1 MILIFDLDGTLL
13 NTIDDLGY
21 ACNYALEQTGYPTH
35 PIADYPRM
43 VGNGINNLIRR
54 ALPEAERTE
63 ANILRVR
70 ANFVPYYDDHNCDCT
85 RPYEGIPELLNS
97 LKAQGH
103 QLAVA
108 SNKYQAAT
116 EKIVTRFFPGIF
128 DVILGEREGV
138 ERKPNPQ
145 IVYDILTFTN
155 NHLPI
160 SIHQSP
166 LYIGDSL
173 VDRDT
178 AQNANVPFI
187 ACSWG
192 FVPRA
197 QLVEAGVTRIID
209 KPEELLL
216 DVYVQQEI
224 LPQYD
229 AFDGG
234 HKRDHAETVI
244 RESIKLARANHADE
258 TMAYVI
264 AAYHDLG
271 LKFDREKHH
280 IHSGQILMADEHLRK
295 WFSEEQLLTM
305 RDAVEDHRASGKNP
319 PRTIYGAI
327 VAEADRQIDPLT
339 VIHRTMAYSQKLYP
353 DGDFDTL
360 YQRSLDH
367 LHEKYAEGGYLKL
380 WLNSE
385 RNVQG
390 LAQLRAMIHN
400 EQELRRLC
408 REWFDNE
415 IISDRQEKVLR
426 YLDEHNIPFTTYNHP
441 EGKTIEEAKRWWHDD
456 GSIHCKNIFM
466 RNHKG
471 DQHYLI
477 CFPCDYD
484 LAIHDIEHWLKD
496 VLVSQGLRAPGKL
509 SFASPERMMRY
520 LGLEPGSVS
529 PFGLINDTE
538 HHVILFLDSRLKD
551 AESLSFHPN
560 DCRGTVVI
568 SQAAFQQYLSCV
580 GNKVEYIQTT

>member
-1 MILIFDLDGTLL
+1 MTIIFDLDGTLL

-21 ACNYALEQTGYPTH
+21 ACNYALEQTGYATH
-35 PIADYPRM
+35 PIAEYPRM

-54 ALPEAERTE
+54 ALPDSERTE
-63 ANILRVR
+63 ENILRVR
-70 ANFVPYYDDHNCDCT
+70 AYFVPYYNEHNCDYT
-85 RPYEGIPELLNS
+85 RPYEGIPELLAT

-116 EKIVTRFFPGIF
+116 EKIVNQFFPGIF
-128 DVILGEREGV
+128 DVILGEREGI

-145 IVYDILTFTN
+145 IVYDILNSFTPSLL
-155 NHLPI
+155 H
-160 SIHQSP
+160 S

-178 AQNANVPFI
+178 AANANVPFV

-192 FVPRA
+192 FVNRGT
-197 QLVEAGVTRIID
+197 LVENGVGRIID
-209 KPEELLL
+209 KPQDLLL
-216 DVYVQQEI
+216 DVYIQQSI

-229 AFDGG
+229 NFDGG

-244 RESIKLARANHADE
+244 RESLKLARAYDADE

-280 IHSGQILMADEHLRK
+280 IHSGEILMADENLRR
-295 WFSEEQLLTM
+295 WFTQEQLLTM
-305 RDAVEDHRASGKNP
+305 RDAVEDHRASSKNP

-339 VIHRTMAYSQKLYP
+339 VVHRTMAYSLKLLP
-353 DGDFDTL
+353 DADFDTL

-390 LAQLRAMIHN
+390 LAQLRALIHN
-400 EQELRRLC
+400 EQELRKLS
-408 REWFDNE
+408 REWFDN
-415 IISDRQEKVLR
+415 Q
-426 YLDEHNIPFTTYNHP
+426 
-441 EGKTIEEAKRWWHDD
+441 
-456 GSIHCKNIFM
+456 
-466 RNHKG
+466 RNK
-471 DQHYLI
+471 
-477 CFPCDYD
+477 
-484 LAIHDIEHWLKD
+484 
-496 VLVSQGLRAPGKL
+496 
-509 SFASPERMMRY
+509 
-520 LGLEPGSVS
+520 
-529 PFGLINDTE
+529 
-538 HHVILFLDSRLKD
+538 
-551 AESLSFHPN
+551 
-560 DCRGTVVI
+560 
-568 SQAAFQQYLSCV
+568 
-580 GNKVEYIQTT
+580 

>member
-1 MILIFDLDGTLL
+1 MTIIFDLDGTLL

-54 ALPEAERTE
+54 ALPLDQQTE
-63 ANILRVR
+63 ENILRVR
-70 ANFVPYYDDHNCDCT
+70 AYFVPYYNEHNCDYT
-85 RPYEGIPELLNS
+85 RPYEGIPELLAA
-97 LKAQGH
+97 LKSQGH
-103 QLAVA
+103 HLAVA

-116 EKIVTRFFPGIF
+116 EKIVNHFFPGVF
-128 DVILGEREGV
+128 DVILGEREGI

-145 IVYDILTFTN
+145 IVYDILSTFTF
-155 NHLPI
+155 HL
-160 SIHQSP
+160 SP

-178 AQNANVPFI
+178 AANANVPFV

-192 FVPRA
+192 FVDRDV
-197 QLVEAGVTRIID
+197 LIENGVGRIID
-209 KPEELLL
+209 KPEDLLL
-216 DVYVQQEI
+216 DVYIQQEI

-229 AFDGG
+229 KFDGG
-234 HKRDHAETVI
+234 HKRNHADTVI
-244 RESIKLARANHADE
+244 RESLKLARAYDADE

-280 IHSGQILMADEHLRK
+280 IHSAEILMADEYLPN
-295 WFSEEQLLTM
+295 WFTEEQLMTM

-339 VIHRTMAYSQKLYP
+339 VIHRTMAYSLKLLP
-353 DGDFDTL
+353 DADFDIL

-390 LAQLRAMIHN
+390 LAQLRALIHN
-400 EQELRRLC
+400 EPELRRLC
-408 REWFDNE
+408 REWFEN
-415 IISDRQEKVLR
+415 QQ
-426 YLDEHNIPFTTYNHP
+426 
-441 EGKTIEEAKRWWHDD
+441 HD
-456 GSIHCKNIFM
+456 
-466 RNHKG
+466 
-471 DQHYLI
+471 
-477 CFPCDYD
+477 
-484 LAIHDIEHWLKD
+484 
-496 VLVSQGLRAPGKL
+496 
-509 SFASPERMMRY
+509 
-520 LGLEPGSVS
+520 
-529 PFGLINDTE
+529 
-538 HHVILFLDSRLKD
+538 
-551 AESLSFHPN
+551 
-560 DCRGTVVI
+560 
-568 SQAAFQQYLSCV
+568 
-580 GNKVEYIQTT
+580 

>member
-1 MILIFDLDGTLL
+1 MTIIFDLDGTLL

-21 ACNYALEQTGYPTH
+21 ACNYALEQTGYATH

-54 ALPEAERTE
+54 ALPESERTE
-63 ANILRVR
+63 ENILRVR
-70 ANFVPYYDDHNCDCT
+70 AHFVPYYNAHNCDYT
-85 RPYEGIPELLNS
+85 RPYEGIPELLAT

-116 EKIVTRFFPGIF
+116 EKIVEHFFSGIF
-128 DVILGEREGV
+128 DVILGEREGI

-145 IVYDILTFTN
+145 IVFDILHSFT
-155 NHLPI
+155 PS
-160 SIHQSP
+160 SIHP

-178 AQNANVPFI
+178 AMNANVPFV

-192 FVPRA
+192 FVSRKA
-197 QLVEAGVTRIID
+197 LIENGVGRIID
-209 KPEELLL
+209 KPQDLLL
-216 DVYVQQEI
+216 DVYIQQEI

-234 HKRDHAETVI
+234 HKRDHANTVI
-244 RESIKLARANHADE
+244 RESLKLARAYDADE

-280 IHSGQILMADEHLRK
+280 IHSGEILMADETLRQ
-295 WFSEEQLLTM
+295 WFTEDQLLTM

-339 VIHRTMAYSQKLYP
+339 VVHRTMAYSLKLLP
-353 DGDFDTL
+353 DADFDTL
-360 YQRSLDH
+360 YQRSMEH

-390 LAQLRAMIHN
+390 LAALRAMIHN
-400 EQELRRLC
+400 EPELRNLC
-408 REWFDNE
+408 REWFDN
-415 IISDRQEKVLR
+415 QQ
-426 YLDEHNIPFTTYNHP
+426 
-441 EGKTIEEAKRWWHDD
+441 HD
-456 GSIHCKNIFM
+456 
-466 RNHKG
+466 
-471 DQHYLI
+471 
-477 CFPCDYD
+477 
-484 LAIHDIEHWLKD
+484 
-496 VLVSQGLRAPGKL
+496 
-509 SFASPERMMRY
+509 
-520 LGLEPGSVS
+520 
-529 PFGLINDTE
+529 
-538 HHVILFLDSRLKD
+538 
-551 AESLSFHPN
+551 
-560 DCRGTVVI
+560 
-568 SQAAFQQYLSCV
+568 
-580 GNKVEYIQTT
+580 

>member
-35 PIADYPRM
+35 RIEEYPRM

-63 ANILRVR
+63 ENILRVR
-70 ANFVPYYDDHNCDCT
+70 AHFVPYYNDHNCDYT

-116 EKIVTRFFPGIF
+116 EKIVTHFFPGIF
-128 DVILGEREGV
+128 DVILGEREGI

-155 NHLPI
+155 NHSPI
-160 SIHQSP
+160 TIHQSP

-178 AQNANVPFI
+178 ARNAKVPFV

-192 FVPRA
+192 YVPRT
-197 QLVEAGVTRIID
+197 QLVEAGVTRLID
-209 KPEELLL
+209 KPEELM
-216 DVYVQQEI
+216 
-224 LPQYD
+224 
-229 AFDGG
+229 
-234 HKRDHAETVI
+234 
-244 RESIKLARANHADE
+244 S
-258 TMAYVI
+258 M
-264 AAYHDLG
+264 
-271 LKFDREKHH
+271 
-280 IHSGQILMADEHLRK
+280 
-295 WFSEEQLLTM
+295 
-305 RDAVEDHRASGKNP
+305 
-319 PRTIYGAI
+319 
-327 VAEADRQIDPLT
+327 
-339 VIHRTMAYSQKLYP
+339 
-353 DGDFDTL
+353 
-360 YQRSLDH
+360 
-367 LHEKYAEGGYLKL
+367 
-380 WLNSE
+380 LNY
-385 RNVQG
+385 
-390 LAQLRAMIHN
+390 
-400 EQELRRLC
+400 
-408 REWFDNE
+408 E
-415 IISDRQEKVLR
+415 IISDRQERVLR

-538 HHVILFLDSRLKD
+538 HHVILFLDSRLKE